1 MTKTEFEYRARHIR
15 TRLVSVAVS
24 LLKDEME
31 AEDIVQEVLLKMW
44 FLGNRLDRYN
54 SFEALALIMTR
65 RLTLNNLRSKIT
77 HEQLDDHK
85 DIEDI
90 NTSEDT
96 ELTQFVIKAFDTLP
110 DVEQAVMKLKHIEG
124 MEIEEI
130 ASLTG
135 SQTGAVRT
143 ALSRAR
149 KKMRDLFLSKR

>member
-90 NTSEDT
+90 TTSEDT